1 MNRDDRLEILEL
13 SARYCNMV
21 DDKQWDALDAVFTP
35 DATFDSSAF
44 GRPIQHGLD
53 AIHDLFTTMDHP
65 LAHHITNTTL
75 DPVDADT
82 VRVHSKWLV
91 LFPERIVSGDYR
103 DVVVRAAAGWRIRE
117 KVVTPRVAV
126 GEPRP
131 GRPA

>member
-1 MNRDDRLEILEL
+1 MNGDDRLAILEL

-21 DDKQWDALDAVFTP
+21 DDKQWEALDLIFTS
-35 DATFDSSAF
+35 DAIFDSSAF
-44 GRPIQHGLD
+44 GRPVQRGLEE
-53 AIHDLFTTMDHP
+53 IRDLFSTMDHP
-65 LAHHITNTTL
+65 LAHHISNTML
-75 DPVDADT
+75 DLVDADT

-91 LFPERIVSGDYR
+91 LFPERIVSGDYH

-117 KVVTPRVAV
+117 KIVTPRVAV